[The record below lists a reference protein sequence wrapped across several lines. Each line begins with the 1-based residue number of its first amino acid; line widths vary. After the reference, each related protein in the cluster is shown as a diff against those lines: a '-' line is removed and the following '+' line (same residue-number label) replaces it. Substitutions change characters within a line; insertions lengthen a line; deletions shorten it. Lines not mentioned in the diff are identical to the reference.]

1 MSTGDKDSYELEA
14 LFDSIVAET
23 AVKETPAT
31 APMPTTTPAVDT
43 AQSATEPAAT
53 ELSGNGTGND
63 AANEMISRIGHLTRS
78 LHDSLRELGYDR
90 MIAEAS
96 HAIPDAQDRLRYV
109 ADMTEKAASRTLAAT
124 EAAQPLQ
131 EKLSA
136 EATALSSDWEKLY
149 GNELSVDDFKELAG
163 RTREYLLAVP
173 DRTRETN
180 AQLLEI
186 MMAQDFQDLTGQ
198 VIKKMIEM
206 THQVEQQLLDLLL
219 EHIPSERRAQ
229 LPAMGLAGPVI
240 PGKVAA
246 DAVTDQS
253 GVDDLLES
261 LGF

>member
-1 MSTGDKDSYELEA
+1 MSAGSHDSDELEA

-23 AVKETPAT
+23 TVKE
-31 APMPTTTPAVDT
+31 AP
-43 AQSATEPAAT
+43 PAAAPT
-53 ELSGNGTGND
+53 EAPIAAATTATDEPVADNGAD
-63 AANEMISRIGHLTRS
+63 AANEMISSIGHLTRS

-96 HAIPDAQDRLRYV
+96 DAIPDAQDRLRYV

-124 EAAQPLQ
+124 EAAQPVQ
-131 EKLSA
+131 EKLGA
-136 EATALSSDWEKLY
+136 EATALSADWEKLF
-149 GNELSVDDFKELAG
+149 GNELSVDDFKSLAG
-163 RTREYLLAVP
+163 RTREYLRAVP

-180 AQLLEI
+180 AHLLEI

-198 VIKKMIEM
+198 VIKKMMEM
-206 THQVEQQLLDLLL
+206 THKVEQQLLSLLL

-229 LPAMGLAGPVI
+229 LPSTGLAGPVI

-246 DAVTDQS
+246 DAVTDQN
-253 GVDDLLES
+253 GVDELLES

>member
-1 MSTGDKDSYELEA
+1 MSAGIQDSDELEA

-23 AVKETPAT
+23 TVKEA
-31 APMPTTTPAVDT
+31 
-43 AQSATEPAAT
+43 PAAPPPQAT
-53 ELSGNGTGND
+53 PVVSPSEAHDEPVAATGTD

-90 MIAEAS
+90 VIAEAAD
-96 HAIPDAQDRLRYV
+96 AIPDAQDRLRYV

-131 EKLSA
+131 EKLGA
-136 EATALSSDWEKLY
+136 EASALAADWEKVF
-149 GNELSVDDFKELAG
+149 GNKLSVEDFKALAG
-163 RTREYLLAVP
+163 RTRDYLRAVP
-173 DRTRETN
+173 ERTRETN

-198 VIKKMIEM
+198 VIKKMMDM
-206 THQVEQQLLDLLL
+206 TQKVEQQLLDLLL
-219 EHIPSERRAQ
+219 EHIPTERRAH
-229 LPAMGLAGPVI
+229 LPAAGLAGPVI

-246 DAVTDQS
+246 DAVADQT
-253 GVDDLLES
+253 GVDELLES

>member
-1 MSTGDKDSYELEA
+1 MSAGNHDSDELEA

-23 AVKETPAT
+23 TVKETAPAAAPAQAAAPAVAAAQATTEPSAAT
-31 APMPTTTPAVDT
+31 A
-43 AQSATEPAAT
+43 
-53 ELSGNGTGND
+53 GND

-90 MIAEAS
+90 MIAEAAD
-96 HAIPDAQDRLRYV
+96 AIPDAQDRLRYV

-131 EKLSA
+131 EQLSA
-136 EATALSSDWEKLY
+136 EATALSADWEKLY
-149 GNELSVDDFKELAG
+149 GNELSVDDFKALAG
-163 RTREYLLAVP
+163 RTRDYLRAVP

-198 VIKKMIEM
+198 VIKKMMEM
-206 THQVEQQLLDLLL
+206 THKVEQQLLDLLL

-229 LPAMGLAGPVI
+229 LPAGGLAGPVI

-253 GVDDLLES
+253 GVDELLES

>member
-1 MSTGDKDSYELEA
+1 MSAGSQDSDELEA

-23 AVKETPAT
+23 TVKETPPAPAPQAAPVAAT
-31 APMPTTTPAVDT
+31 PVAHE
-43 AQSATEPAAT
+43 EPAAV
-53 ELSGNGTGND
+53 TGAD

-90 MIAEAS
+90 MIAEAAD
-96 HAIPDAQDRLRYV
+96 AIPDAQDRLRYV

-136 EATALSSDWEKLY
+136 EASALSADWEKLFA
-149 GNELSVDDFKELAG
+149 NEMSVDDFKALAG
-163 RTREYLLAVP
+163 RTRDYLRAVP

-198 VIKKMIEM
+198 VIKKMMDM
-206 THQVEQQLLDLLL
+206 TQKVEQQLLDLLL
-219 EHIPSERRAQ
+219 EHIPTERRAH
-229 LPAMGLAGPVI
+229 LPATGLAGPVI
-240 PGKVAA
+240 PGKVSA

-253 GVDDLLES
+253 GVDELLES

>member
-1 MSTGDKDSYELEA
+1 MSTGNHDSDELEA

-23 AVKETPAT
+23 TVKETPPAA
-31 APMPTTTPAVDT
+31 APAQAAVAVVAT
-43 AQSATEPAAT
+43 AQSAIEPAAAA
-53 ELSGNGTGND
+53 NAND
-63 AANEMISRIGHLTRS
+63 AANEMLSRIGHLTRS

-90 MIAEAS
+90 MIAEAAD
-96 HAIPDAQDRLRYV
+96 AIPDAQDRLRYV

-131 EKLSA
+131 EQLSA
-136 EATALSSDWEKLY
+136 EATALSADWEKLY
-149 GNELSVDDFKELAG
+149 GNELSVDDFKALAG
-163 RTREYLLAVP
+163 RTRAYLRAVP

-198 VIKKMIEM
+198 VIKKMMEM
-206 THQVEQQLLDLLL
+206 THKVEQQLLDLLL

-229 LPAMGLAGPVI
+229 LPAGGLAGPVI

-253 GVDDLLES
+253 GVDELLES

>member
-1 MSTGDKDSYELEA
+1 MSAGSQDSDELEA

-23 AVKETPAT
+23 TVKETPPAPGPQAAPVAAT
-31 APMPTTTPAVDT
+31 AVAHVEPVAVN
-43 AQSATEPAAT
+43 SA
-53 ELSGNGTGND
+53 D

-90 MIAEAS
+90 MIAEAAD
-96 HAIPDAQDRLRYV
+96 AIPDAQDRLRYL

-136 EATALSSDWEKLY
+136 EASALSADWEKLFA
-149 GNELSVDDFKELAG
+149 NEMSVDDFKALAG
-163 RTREYLLAVP
+163 RTRDYLRAVP

-198 VIKKMIEM
+198 VIKKMMDM
-206 THQVEQQLLDLLL
+206 TQKVEQQLLDLLL
-219 EHIPSERRAQ
+219 EHIPTERRAH
-229 LPAMGLAGPVI
+229 LPAAGLAGPVI
-240 PGKVAA
+240 PGKVSA

-253 GVDDLLES
+253 GVDELLES

>member
-1 MSTGDKDSYELEA
+1 MSTGNHDSDELEA

-23 AVKETPAT
+23 TVKETPPAAAPAETAVASCHCTGAT
-31 APMPTTTPAVDT
+31 ASDRTVGN
-43 AQSATEPAAT
+43 AA
-53 ELSGNGTGND
+53 GND

-90 MIAEAS
+90 MIADAAD
-96 HAIPDAQDRLRYV
+96 AIPDAQDRLRYV

-131 EKLSA
+131 EQLSA
-136 EATALSSDWEKLY
+136 EATALSADWEKLY
-149 GNELSVDDFKELAG
+149 GNELSVDDFKALAG
-163 RTREYLLAVP
+163 RTRDYLRAVP

-198 VIKKMIEM
+198 VIKKMMEM
-206 THQVEQQLLDLLL
+206 THKVEQQLLDLLL

-229 LPAMGLAGPVI
+229 LPAGGLAGPVI

-253 GVDDLLES
+253 GVDELLES

>member
-1 MSTGDKDSYELEA
+1 MSTGNQDSDELEA

-23 AVKETPAT
+23 SVKETPA
-31 APMPTTTPAVDT
+31 APAPQAAPVA
-43 AQSATEPAAT
+43 AGAHAHEEPSANAST
-53 ELSGNGTGND
+53 D

-90 MIAEAS
+90 MIAEAAD
-96 HAIPDAQDRLRYV
+96 AIPDAQDRLRYV

-131 EKLSA
+131 EQLSA
-136 EATALSSDWEKLY
+136 EATALSADWEKLF
-149 GNELSVDDFKELAG
+149 GNELSVEDFKALAG
-163 RTREYLLAVP
+163 RTREYLRAVP

-198 VIKKMIEM
+198 VIKKMMEM
-206 THQVEQQLLDLLL
+206 THKVEQQLLDLLL

-229 LPAMGLAGPVI
+229 LPATGLAGPTI
-240 PGKVAA
+240 PGMAAA
-246 DAVTDQS
+246 DAVADQS
-253 GVDDLLES
+253 GVDELLES